1 MISYDVDYFGKQK
14 IDDETE
20 SSFKWLWIVV
30 NFLLLNEVNVVNIG
44 IIACVLCFHLIL

>member
-1 MISYDVDYFGKQK
+1 MVSYDVDYFGKQK

-30 NFLLLNEVNVVNIG
+30 NFLLLNEDYVVKFG
-44 IIACVLCFHLIL
+44 IIPCGYVFT